1 MATDAR
7 AKRFK
12 ARASSIIISLPSGH
26 LMILQPFVRP
36 LGIIAL
42 LCWAASSLGQTFAPQ
57 SQRDSRVVW
66 QWSVTV
72 QSEHPDLGPA
82 RAFLWIPPDCTL
94 VRGVVL
100 AQDNMEEQAILNNPI
115 FRASLSDLGFAEVWV
130 SPFFDHTFNFD
141 KGAGQTFDR
150 MMKDL
155 ATVSGYNE
163 LTFAP
168 VVPMGHSAAASWP
181 YYFAAW
187 NPGRTLAVLSI
198 SGQWPYYR
206 DANTPDIWGS
216 RNVDSIPLLE
226 SMGEYESAESWA
238 NEGVNERKQHPQL
251 ALSMLANPA
260 QGHFASTDRKVEYLG
275 FYLHKAVQYRMQ
287 EDWKGDAAPK
297 LKPIKPTKTGW
308 LLERWAADRAPMAEP
323 APVGKYKGDP
333 DEVFWYFD
341 EETAR
346 VTEKYEAAYRGLKTQ
361 LVGVLQ
367 DGSAIPQTN
376 THLQLTAK
384 FEPDSDGVT
393 FHLQGAFYSIV
404 PAGSPR
410 PPTWTGLL
418 PGAAIGHAA
427 GTVTLD
433 RIQGPFEKIG
443 PQAFRVAFQRETQ
456 LNATK
461 PYELVFA
468 ATHPGDSAYRPAV
481 QQGHLFIPAV
491 NKAGQDQEITFVAIP
506 DQKVGTDSIQLKA
519 NSSAQVPVSFYVR
532 EGPAV
537 IDGDRLT
544 LTATPPRAKFP
555 IAVTVVAWQ
564 YGRSVEP
571 KLKTAKPVIQTFYV
585 EK

>member
-1 MATDAR
+1 
-7 AKRFK
+7 
-12 ARASSIIISLPSGH
+12 
-26 LMILQPFVRP
+26 
-36 LGIIAL
+36 
-42 LCWAASSLGQTFAPQ
+42 
-57 SQRDSRVVW
+57 
-66 QWSVTV
+66 
-72 QSEHPDLGPA
+72 
-82 RAFLWIPPDCTL
+82 
-94 VRGVVL
+94 
-100 AQDNMEEQAILNNPI
+100 
-115 FRASLSDLGFAEVWV
+115 
-130 SPFFDHTFNFD
+130 
-141 KGAGQTFDR
+141 
-150 MMKDL
+150 
-155 ATVSGYNE
+155 
-163 LTFAP
+163 
-168 VVPMGHSAAASWP
+168 
-181 YYFAAW
+181 
-187 NPGRTLAVLSI
+187 
-198 SGQWPYYR
+198 
-206 DANTPDIWGS
+206 
-216 RNVDSIPLLE
+216 
-226 SMGEYESAESWA
+226 
-238 NEGVNERKQHPQL
+238 
-251 ALSMLANPA
+251 
-260 QGHFASTDRKVEYLG
+260 
-275 FYLHKAVQYRMQ
+275 
-287 EDWKGDAAPK
+287 
-297 LKPIKPTKTGW
+297 
-308 LLERWAADRAPMAEP
+308 MAEP